1 MLLVSVDRVRC
12 LSAPVRGGKN
22 YYITMKKKLTLI
34 FSVLLIANQLYA
46 QQDSLTLRKIYDEA
60 LVNGKCYENLRF
72 LCKNIGPR
80 LSGSANAQKAVSWSK
95 KLMESYGF
103 DKVYLQEVMV
113 PHWVRGAK
121 ETAFIIDGK
130 NRIAVPVAAL
140 GMSVATPEQGL
151 TANIVEVQSLKEVE
165 QMGEQMIKG
174 KIVFFNRPF
183 DPKFISTGQAY
194 GGAGDQRFMG
204 PAVAAK
210 YGAVGVIVRSLTESL
225 DDYPH
230 TGATFYDKNGK
241 NIPAAAISTK
251 AANQLSALLKMRK
264 LPLIKFYFKQNCQML
279 PDVLSYN
286 VVGELTGTEHPNKFI
301 TVGGHLDSWDLAE
314 GAHDDG
320 TGVMQS
326 AEVLRIFKALNYKP
340 KNSVRAVFFM
350 NEENGHHGG
359 DKYAE
364 LAAQNKE
371 EHIAAIETD
380 EGGFTPR
387 GFSFEGVSRDFIRKV
402 NNNWKELLNPYEAD
416 RLIIGES
423 GTDIG
428 PLKDKRPGI
437 ILIGFRPD
445 SQRYF
450 DIHHSSNDVFENV
463 NKRELELGAASMA
476 SLIYLIDQHGF

>member
-1 MLLVSVDRVRC
+1 
-12 LSAPVRGGKN
+12 
-22 YYITMKKKLTLI
+22 MKKTVTLLCAAMLAAPL
-34 FSVLLIANQLYA
+34 VHA
-46 QQDSLTLRKIYDEA
+46 QQDSLTIRKIYDEA
-60 LVNGKCYENLRF
+60 LVNGKSYESLRY
-72 LCKNIGPR
+72 LCKNIGQR
-80 LSGSANAQKAVSWSK
+80 ISGSANAQKAVEYSK

-113 PHWVRGAK
+113 PHWVRGEK

-130 NRIAVPVAAL
+130 TRIPVPIAAL
-140 GMSVATPEQGL
+140 GMTVATPKEGI
-151 TANIVEVQSLKEVE
+151 TADVIEVQSLKEVE
-165 QMGEQMIKG
+165 SLGEKVIKG

-183 DPKFISTGQAY
+183 DPRFIETGRAY
-194 GGAGDQRFMG
+194 GTAGDQRFMG

-210 YGAVGVIVRSLTESL
+210 YGAVGVIVRSLTEAL
-225 DDYPH
+225 DDFPH
-230 TGATFYDKNGK
+230 TGATLVDKDGK

-251 AANQLSALLKMRK
+251 AANKLSTMLKMRK
-264 LPLIKFYFKQNCQML
+264 FPAAKFYFKQSCQLL
-279 PDVLSYN
+279 PDALSYN
-286 VVGELTGTEHPNKFI
+286 VIGELTGTEHPNKFI

-326 AEVLRIFKALNYKP
+326 AEVLRVLKAIGYHP
-340 KNSVRAVFFM
+340 KNSIRAVFFM
-350 NEENGHHGG
+350 NEENGHKGG
-359 DKYAE
+359 TKYAE

-387 GFSFEGVSRDFIRKV
+387 GFSFSDVSKDFIKKV
-402 NNNWKELLNPYEAD
+402 NDNWKSTLEPYEVD
-416 RLIIGES
+416 QLTIGGA
-423 GTDIG
+423 GTDIE
-428 PLKDKRPGI
+428 PMKEKLPGV

-463 NKRELELGAASMA
+463 NKRELELGGAGIAA
-476 SLIYLIDQHGF
+476 LIYLIDQHGL